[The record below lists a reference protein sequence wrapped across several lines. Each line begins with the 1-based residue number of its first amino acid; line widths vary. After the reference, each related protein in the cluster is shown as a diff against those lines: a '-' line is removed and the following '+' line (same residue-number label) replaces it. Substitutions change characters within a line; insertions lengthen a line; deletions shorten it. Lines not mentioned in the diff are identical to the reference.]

1 MGVMGEGR
9 RLQVALPSIGTVS
22 YKCRGRKGII
32 EVMAEGQG
40 GYMFH
45 FHSRYSVL
53 ISGFNIS
60 YDLYRLLQNSVSLW
74 FVCKERLRYILPMFS
89 PL

>member
-1 MGVMGEGR
+1 MEVMG
-9 RLQVALPSIGTVS
+9 
-22 YKCRGRKGII
+22 
-32 EVMAEGQG
+32 EGQG

-45 FHSRYSVL
+45 FHSRYSIL

-74 FVCKERLRYILPMFS
+74 FVCKERQRYISILPMFS
-89 PL
+89 PLYKIGNRYSSPAHVSNFKFL